1 MSLGRFRFSVV
12 LKDTKVSRPRAAGE
26 QRRGGFGVEISGQ
39 GVKVPYFSKRE
50 IGVEGGIEGWW
61 RAKGISELSSPR
73 RAGVRLPAR

>member
-12 LKDTKVSRPRAAGE
+12 LKDTKMSRPRAAGE
-26 QRRGGFGVEISGQ
+26 QRR